1 MNGGAGGGPQLDEVI
16 GTQLAALRHVRP
28 GIQAVIAARAAGQD
42 RIAGVGADADTIFE
56 IGSVTKVFTATL
68 LAAACAARKLALDEP
83 VANGVPE
90 LGALPEWL
98 TLERL
103 ATHTAGLPRLPGNL
117 WKTWLWHPRDPYA
130 GYRAR
135 HLIAFLRSWTPPAA
149 PPGRDSTLYSNLGYE
164 LLTLALERRLGGS
177 YAELLRRWVTG
188 PLGLDS
194 TTAGAE
200 GGGRMRFAAP
210 KNSLG
215 LPTPAWRFPE
225 LGGAGSIRSTAADL
239 LRFLAAQL
247 VAPAGVLGAAL
258 TFTQEP
264 RVELPPRRG
273 VPVVMGGGLGWM
285 TQGYPGTGRM
295 IHWHNGATYGS
306 QSFVAFERA
315 AGTAVVVLM
324 ARGRGVLDV
333 VVKAPTG
340 DAIGS
345 AVLRAMSASTAGSSD
360 S

>member
-1 MNGGAGGGPQLDEVI
+1 MKREAGDGSQLDDLI
-16 GTQLAALRHVRP
+16 GAQLAALRRVRP
-28 GIQAVIAARAAGQD
+28 GIQAVIAATAAGQD
-42 RIAGVGADADTIFE
+42 RFAGVGADAETIFE

-68 LAAACAARKLALDEP
+68 LAAACTAGKLALDEP

-90 LGALPEWL
+90 LGTLPRWL

-135 HLIAFLRSWTPPAA
+135 HLVAFLRNWTPPAT
-149 PPGRDSTLYSNLGYE
+149 PPSRNSTLYSNLGYE
-164 LLTLALERRLGGS
+164 LLALALERRLGGS
-177 YAELLRRWVTG
+177 YAELLRRWITD

-194 TTAGAE
+194 TTVGAGA
-200 GGGRMRFAAP
+200 GGQMRFAAP

-225 LGGAGSIRSTAADL
+225 LGGAGSIRSTAIDL
-239 LRFLAAQL
+239 LRFLAAEL

-258 TFTQEP
+258 TMTQEP
-264 RVELPPRRG
+264 LVERAPRPG
-273 VPVVMGGGLGWM
+273 VPVVMGGGLGWV
-285 TQGYPGTGRM
+285 TQGFPGNGPM

-306 QSFVAFERA
+306 RSFVAFERA

-324 ARGRGVLDV
+324 ARGRGVLDA

-345 AVLRAMSASTAGSSD
+345 AVLRAMRPPTAGSND
-360 S
+360 P